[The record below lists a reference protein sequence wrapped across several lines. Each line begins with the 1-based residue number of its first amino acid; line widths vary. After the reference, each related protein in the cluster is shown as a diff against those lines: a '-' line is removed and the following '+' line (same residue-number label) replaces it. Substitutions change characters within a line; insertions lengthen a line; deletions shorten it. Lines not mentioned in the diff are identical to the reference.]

1 MWYDRMPGITM
12 ATDFPHEIKAK
23 WTLSDHLVQHR
34 QTGEQMTHY
43 LCLTC
48 PSASYALQFGN
59 FVPVDRSAAKGPFQP
74 LHQSIKMASKR
85 AFVEKKTCK
94 KN

>member
-1 MWYDRMPGITM
+1 
-12 ATDFPHEIKAK
+12 
-23 WTLSDHLVQHR
+23 
-34 QTGEQMTHY
+34 MTHY
-43 LCLTC
+43 LWLTC

-85 AFVEKKTCK
+85 AFGKKKKTCK
-94 KN
+94 NKLKKQQQK